1 MQLEPIVARR
11 PQSAS
16 VTGRLTLP
24 DGRPVANATVRASS
38 AGEGFRSFGEAVEA
52 TTDHD
57 GRFAFALGGQQAYR
71 IASRME
77 LGSVEV
83 DTVATADLDLPLV
96 LRR

>member
-38 AGEGFRSFGEAVEA
+38 AGEGFRSFGE
-52 TTDHD
+52 
-57 GRFAFALGGQQAYR
+57 
-71 IASRME
+71 
-77 LGSVEV
+77 SVEV
-83 DTVATADLDLPLV
+83 DTVATADLHLPLV
-96 LRR
+96 RRR